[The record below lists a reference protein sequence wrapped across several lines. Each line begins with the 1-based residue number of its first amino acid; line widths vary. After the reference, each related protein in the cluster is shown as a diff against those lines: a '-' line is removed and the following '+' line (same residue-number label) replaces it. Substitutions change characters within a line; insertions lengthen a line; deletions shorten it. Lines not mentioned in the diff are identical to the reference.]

1 MDKRERMKKK
11 RVSKLRRNRLFDE
24 PRLLLLFLSS
34 STNSQIDSMLV
45 SLVARADIREQEIG

>member
-1 MDKRERMKKK
+1 MKKK

-34 STNSQIDSMLV
+34 STNSPIDSMLV

>member
-34 STNSQIDSMLV
+34 STNSPIDSMLV